1 MDKALAAAK
10 RIFKIVETESEINA
24 VQMDEDKTKIIL
36 DKSTVKGRIEF
47 QDVWFRYPTR
57 K

>member
-1 MDKALAAAK
+1 MEKALLAAK

-24 VQMDEDKTKIIL
+24 IEMDEDKTKIIL
-36 DKSTVKGRIEF
+36 DKSRVKGKIEF
-47 QDVWFRYPTR
+47 KDVWFRYPTR